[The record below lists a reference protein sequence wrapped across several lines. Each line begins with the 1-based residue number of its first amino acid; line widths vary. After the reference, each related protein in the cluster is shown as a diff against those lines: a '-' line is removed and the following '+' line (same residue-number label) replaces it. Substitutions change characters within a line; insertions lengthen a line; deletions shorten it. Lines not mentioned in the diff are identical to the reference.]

1 MFDTMTMTKVVGGF
15 CGTLLVFLLGGW
27 VAETIYAA
35 PEAHA
40 SEGEEGEVHQAYVIP
55 VEDGG
60 EGGGEAQGSPEELAA
75 EFEAVFASADAAAG
89 EGEFRPCASCHSLEP
104 GDNRT
109 GPTLAGVVGR
119 PVDAVEGF
127 DYSGAL
133 EEVAEVWDPQHLN
146 LFLTDP
152 QGYAPGTKMNFRGIR
167 DVEDRAN
174 LIAYLSTI
182 SG

>member
-1 MFDTMTMTKVVGGF
+1 MFDTMTMTKVVGGV

-27 VAETIYAA
+27 AAEVIYTD
-35 PEAHA
+35 PEAEA
-40 SEGEEGEVHQAYVIP
+40 AEGEEVNQAYVIP
-55 VEDGG
+55 VEESAGG
-60 EGGGEAQGSPEELAA
+60 GGGEEVSAEDLAA
-75 EFEAVFASADAAAG
+75 EFEAAFAAADPAAG
-89 EGEFRPCASCHSLEP
+89 ESEFTPCKSCHALAA

-119 PVDAVEGF
+119 PVDSVEGF

-133 EEVAEVWDPQHLN
+133 EQVAEVWDPQNLN

-167 DVEDRAN
+167 DVQDRAN
-174 LIAYLSTI
+174 LIAYLATNP
-182 SG
+182 G